1 MAPARR
7 PLLGGSLKERLERS
21 GLADETSAEGA
32 LTAAAES
39 SGMVVLGPWWGDA
52 DQELLYWTPFLSW
65 WRRRY
70 RLDKERIVAVSRGE
84 AGAWYE
90 GVGGRYI
97 DLSEL
102 YDPDSLAE
110 LEQARRQELESRG
123 KRFGGTDADRQVL
136 KRLNRRLGFRGVS
149 AVPPWAM
156 AVMLDR
162 YWAGQAGPAVL
173 AARTRPQPLK
183 IKPKLARKLFPTL
196 PERYLALGLG
206 GVGADRGPALERL
219 ALRLARNSAVAILAE
234 PEDHAFAQT
243 LAGHDGRLRAIRL
256 EPRTGKAAASAV
268 LAGAGGFIG
277 PQGWMAY
284 AAAALGR
291 PAVALTSEAGPRQPI
306 DRAAAG
312 QLLARPPLWIDLAE
326 TELAAVALERL
337 AAGPAD

>member
-1 MAPARR
+1 
-7 PLLGGSLKERLERS
+7 
-21 GLADETSAEGA
+21 
-32 LTAAAES
+32 
-39 SGMVVLGPWWGDA
+39 MVVLGPWWGGA

-70 RLDKERIVAVSRGE
+70 RLDKERIVAVSSGQ

-110 LEQARRQELESRG
+110 LEQARRQELEIRG

-162 YWAGQAGPAVL
+162 YWSGKAGPAVL
-173 AARTRPQPLK
+173 AGLTRSQPLK
-183 IKPKLARKLFPTL
+183 VKPKLARKLFPGL
-196 PERYLALGLG
+196 PERYVALGLAG
-206 GVGADRGPALERL
+206 LGPDRGAALERL
-219 ALRLARNSAVAILAE
+219 AHRLARDSAVVVLAE
-234 PEDHAFAQT
+234 PEDHAFAEA
-243 LAGHDGRLRAIRL
+243 LAGGEGRIQVIGL

-268 LAGAGGFIG
+268 LAGARGFIG

-284 AAAALGR
+284 AAGALGR
-291 PAVALTSEAGPRQPI
+291 PAVGLNAAGPRPPV
-306 DRAAAG
+306 DRAAAA
-312 QLLARPPLWIDLAE
+312 QLLARAPLWIDLAE
-326 TELAAVALERL
+326 TELAAVVLDRL